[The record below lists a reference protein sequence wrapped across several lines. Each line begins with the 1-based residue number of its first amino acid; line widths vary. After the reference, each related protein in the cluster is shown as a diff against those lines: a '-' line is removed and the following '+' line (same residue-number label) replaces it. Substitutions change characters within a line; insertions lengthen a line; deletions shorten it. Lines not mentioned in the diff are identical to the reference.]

1 MAESLKTI
9 TAFAKGSIIGAWQC
23 SKNILLDYL
32 KMIRTMS
39 IKFKNTFSSIPTCKW
54 KRILLKNLETLSI
67 RFLKFS
73 EQVFREKIEVGLSSY
88 LSFRWFLWHKVWAK
102 SLAACSLVNKEI
114 RQVADEIFWSISK
127 WFYKPVDSA
136 ITKWQKKWKEF
147 PENKFTCVYSGFSDL
162 VLYRNRTGV

>member
-88 LSFRWFLWHKVWAK
+88 LSFRWFLWHKFWAK

-114 RQVADEIFWSISK
+114 RQVADEIFCSISK
-127 WFYKPVDSA
+127 WFLQASRLGNNQM
-136 ITKWQKKWKEF
+136 TKKVKRIPRK
-147 PENKFTCVYSGFSDL
+147 
-162 VLYRNRTGV
+162 